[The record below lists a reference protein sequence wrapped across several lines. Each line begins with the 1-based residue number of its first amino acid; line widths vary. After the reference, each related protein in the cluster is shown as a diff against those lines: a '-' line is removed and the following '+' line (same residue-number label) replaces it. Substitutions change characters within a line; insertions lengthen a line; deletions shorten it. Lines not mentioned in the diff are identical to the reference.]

1 MIKISEYKKK
11 SYIAYVQGKILR
23 NIIILLTT
31 KITAI
36 VAVS

>member
-11 SYIAYVQGKILR
+11 SCVAYVQGRTLR

-36 VAVS
+36 AVVS